1 MFWKHLVTVLK
12 LIELYKSKIPIKKS
26 KMNDLKKRTLKFSKN
41 LIFVLVKLPKDLK
54 NITIIKQL
62 LRSGTS
68 LGANYREANET
79 TTKKDLKH
87 RIMICKKEAKET
99 VYWLELLREFNQEYG
114 IELNSLFTESI
125 ELNNIF
131 GAIYKKL

>member
-1 MFWKHLVTVLK
+1 
-12 LIELYKSKIPIKKS
+12 
-26 KMNDLKKRTLKFSKN
+26 MNEYNLEKRTLNFSKN
-41 LIFVLVKLPKDLK
+41 LIFVLTKLPKDLK
-54 NITIIKQL
+54 NLTIIKQV

-79 TTKKDLKH
+79 TTQKDLKH

-99 VYWLELLREFNQEYG
+99 VYWLELLREFNQDYA
-114 IELNSLFTESI
+114 IEINNLFTESI